1 MSSTIQVD
9 TIKDIGGNTMISS
22 NSSGTFTNSLPAP
35 TSGIA
40 ASAID
45 SGTIATA
52 RLGSGTAS
60 SSSFL
65 RGDQTYA
72 APASGG
78 ITSADT
84 WRVTVAFQGDATP
97 IASNWERADTYSP
110 GYIGTGMSQSSGI
123 FTFPSTGIW
132 DITFNHTFSA
142 AGDNQYIESTIDATT
157 DNSSYNMASKSWQGA
172 TANAVYGMASCK
184 FLFDVT
190 NTTTHKLRFSTTSQD
205 ADAYTQT
212 STNTNLTYVTF
223 IRLGNT

>member
-1 MSSTIQVD
+1 MEGSMSSTIQVD
-9 TIKDIGGNTMISS
+9 TIKDIGGNTMLSS
-22 NSSGTFTNSLPAP
+22 NGSGTFTSNL
-35 TSGIA
+35 
-40 ASAID
+40 
-45 SGTIATA
+45 
-52 RLGSGTAS
+52 
-60 SSSFL
+60 
-65 RGDQTYA
+65 
-72 APASGG
+72 PASGG

-84 WRVTVAFQGDATP
+84 WRVTANFQGNATP

-190 NTTTHKLRFSTTSQD
+190 NITTHKLRFSTTSQD